1 MIDNEDTVQ
10 AIRHLTEN
18 FGESAEEYPLIIT
31 RPEFKRFKVII
42 HNYVSLWNR
51 FNPFGQCSQFV
62 PLEDN
67 RKLLV
72 FRCFQGV

>member
-31 RPEFKRFKVII
+31 RPEFKRFKV
-42 HNYVSLWNR
+42 WNDMYDK
-51 FNPFGQCSQFV
+51 PK
-62 PLEDN
+62 PL
-67 RKLLV
+67 V
-72 FRCFQGV
+72 